1 MDEITILSGEVMEQ
15 KEETCFMFLVI
26 FETDKLI
33 KK

>member
-15 KEETCFMFLVI
+15 KEETGFMFLVI